1 MYLCGTCRSRFL
13 PVLQQ
18 KESGDEMTAVIEFS
32 NLAYPIA
39 GPALV
44 CIPGWIGRGRD
55 QVGSP
60 SQYRPLMEGG
70 VFNDYGT
77 VLAMDFVGP
86 HAPSGDIEDA
96 MIASFERLIE
106 LHGPV
111 TVLASS
117 YGAMMTIGA
126 FAAIE
131 SRSRLILVD
140 PPAGAKSLV
149 KLRQFKAGGLAKH
162 IGVLPEWLNSGFPQW
177 AFDKAFCPGL
187 ADSDPIDIP
196 ASWEGDRA
204 EYVARVRQDAFDG
217 QQGFPLTLCAE
228 QIGAM
233 ARAEDLAEVAEEA
246 DRLHDI
252 VRVVCTVNNQVV
264 NPAVADPFY
273 NRHMPRAMRVEV
285 PTNHCDYLQRP
296 ELWVNAL
303 GPLL

>member
-1 MYLCGTCRSRFL
+1 MAS
-13 PVLQQ
+13 
-18 KESGDEMTAVIEFS
+18 VIEFDNPV
-32 NLAYPIA
+32 NLIS
-39 GPALV
+39 GPVLV

-55 QVGSP
+55 RPGSP
-60 SQYRPLMEGG
+60 SQYRPLRDGG
-70 VFNDYGT
+70 AFNRFKR
-77 VLAMDFVGP
+77 VIAMDFIGA
-86 HAPSGDIEDA
+86 HAPSGQIEDDMVA
-96 MIASFERLIE
+96 AFSDLIKR
-106 LHGPV
+106 HGPI

-117 YGAMMTIGA
+117 YGAMMSLGA
-126 FAAIE
+126 FSAIE
-131 SRSRLILVD
+131 DRTRLILVD
-140 PPAGAKSLV
+140 PPAGADSLV
-149 KLRQFKAGGLAKH
+149 KLGQFKAGGLAKR
-162 IGVLPEWLNSGFPQW
+162 IGVLPEWLNSGLPQW
-177 AFDKAFCPGL
+177 AFDRAFCPGL

-252 VRVVCTVNNQVV
+252 VRVVCTQSNQVV
-264 NPAVADPFY
+264 DPTVADAFY
-273 NRHMPRAMRVEV
+273 NRHMPRAKRVEV
-285 PTNHCDYLQRP
+285 PTNHCDYLQKQ